1 MHQLFGNLTVGHI
14 IELIHGYAAVDHCF
28 GKAAQ
33 VIYLLLNQTDAE
45 QVLSGSIK
53 HCLRRNGI
61 AGEAFELFHQLLA
74 DIRRQ
79 LLGNNA
85 GQ

>member
-1 MHQLFGNLTVGHI
+1 MHQLLGNLAVGHI
-14 IELIHGYAAVDHCF
+14 VELIHSYAAVDHCF

-33 VIYLLLNQTDAE
+33 VIYLLLNKTDTE
-45 QVLSGSIK
+45 QVLGGSSK
-53 HCLRRNGI
+53 YCLRRNRI

-79 LLGNNA
+79 LLGNNT